1 VRDYVDGET
10 FSLTYGDGVSDVRL
24 DELMRF
30 HNQGGKLAT
39 VTAVQPPGRFGLL
52 DLDDDCIVR
61 GFQEK
66 PEGDGGWINGGFFIL
81 EPGIFS
87 YLDGDETIWEQTPLK
102 QLAASGQLQAYK
114 HHGFW
119 QPMDTLRDRHLL
131 EDLWHGG
138 RAPWKVW

>member
-1 VRDYVDGET
+1 MV
-10 FSLTYGDGVSDVRL
+10 
-24 DELMRF
+24 
-30 HNQGGKLAT
+30 K
-39 VTAVQPPGRFGLL
+39 
-52 DLDDDCIVR
+52 

-81 EPGIFS
+81 EPDIFS
-87 YLDGDETIWEQTPLK
+87 YLSGDESIWEQTPLK

-114 HHGFW
+114 HRGFW

-131 EDLWHGG
+131 EDLWSAG